1 MKLVIELPP
10 REELLR
16 QNRLRWAQVVADRT
30 LANLPFRVETN
41 RDGVLLM
48 TPPPSGDHSD
58 RQSQILLRLNQEL
71 GGRVLAECPVS
82 TIDGVRAADVGWYS
96 VERFAQ
102 VKGQVAFDVAP
113 EICVE
118 VISPSNTD
126 SEMASKKLLYFEA
139 GAQEV
144 WFCRVDSRMQFYC
157 NQTPDAPINQ
167 SRRCPNFPS
176 EI

>member
-10 REELLR
+10 REELLT
-16 QNRLRWAQVVADRT
+16 QNRLRWAQVVADHT

-58 RQSQILLRLNQEL
+58 RQSQILIRLNQEL
-71 GGRVLAECPVS
+71 SGKVLAECPVS

-102 VKGQVAFDVAP
+102 VKGQIAFDVAP

-118 VISPSNTD
+118 VISPSNSD
-126 SEMASKKLLYFEA
+126 SEMAGKKQLYFEA
-139 GAQEV
+139 GAEEV
-144 WFCRVDSRMQFYC
+144 WYCREDGRMEFYRKS
-157 NQTPDAPINQ
+157 NPDVFMSQ
-167 SRRCPNFPS
+167 SSLCQHFPVR
-176 EI
+176 I

>member
-16 QNRLRWAQVVADRT
+16 RNRLRWAQVVADRT
-30 LANLPFRVETN
+30 LADLPFRVETN

>member
-10 REELLR
+10 REELLK
-16 QNRLRWAQVVADRT
+16 QNRLRWAQVLADRT
-30 LANLPFRVETN
+30 LADLPFKVETN

-58 RQSQILLRLNQEL
+58 RQSQVLLRLNQEL

-96 VERFAQ
+96 LERFAQ
-102 VKGQVAFDVAP
+102 VKGQIAFETAP

-126 SEMASKKLLYFEA
+126 SEMASKKQLYFEA
-139 GAQEV
+139 GAEEV
-144 WFCRVDSRMQFYC
+144 WFCREDGRMEFYC
-157 NQTPDAPINQ
+157 SQTPDAQIAQ
-167 SRRCPNFPS
+167 SVRCPNFPS
-176 EI
+176 EF